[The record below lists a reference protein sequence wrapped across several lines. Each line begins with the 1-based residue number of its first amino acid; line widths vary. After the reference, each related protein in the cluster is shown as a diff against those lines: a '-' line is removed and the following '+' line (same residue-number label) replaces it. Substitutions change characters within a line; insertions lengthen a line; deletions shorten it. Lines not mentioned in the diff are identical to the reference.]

1 MVLEREAVVS
11 MGVVAVVSEVVSPTS
26 KPVDIDV
33 VVSVD
38 VEIDVKSAGVLV
50 KTCVVVTGTVVSSAM
65 DVGLV
70 AAAVGERDDLV
81 MEVEETEEGRAEGAG
96 VVKAT
101 DVVEIPTLLGTPFVV
116 RGGKVALGADVVGS
130 AVVAADVCLG
140 DAVERET
147 MVVAGIFV
155 VFAALKVLVLP
166 ARVVAGTEDSVAVLA
181 GETVVVAGGVVV
193 NKDGE
198 TDFVRGDVVSATI
211 VEKLEA
217 GVLLVMDIELVG
229 LLTLVVVGRDSVV
242 FTTDLVIWAGF
253 IVVGPVEE
261 KLGISVGLSNTVA
274 DVLVSATVLMM
285 VVSLVVGASGLGEV
299 VNLVVK
305 ITGFK
310 VVVDLIVKAAGI
322 EFTMDLVEEITLVV
336 VVGVVIV
343 VEGLLVLED
352 LLVGTADFAV
362 VEDLGVLTTGL
373 VETVDSVAVV
383 VGLEVEEDLVVDA
396 SEFVVGF
403 LLVDPDEM
411 AAEAL
416 VVTKNGPED
425 TVLEIFGLR
434 FVVNFPGCVV
444 GSIPGCC
451 C

>member
-1 MVLEREAVVS
+1 
-11 MGVVAVVSEVVSPTS
+11 MGAVAVVSEVVSLTS

-33 VVSVD
+33 AVSAD
-38 VEIDVKSAGVLV
+38 VEIDVMSAGVLV
-50 KTCVVVTGTVVSSAM
+50 KTCAVVMGTVVSSAV

-81 MEVEETEEGRAEGAG
+81 MEVEEAEEGRAEGAG

-116 RGGKVALGADVVGS
+116 RGGKVALGADVVGA

-147 MVVAGIFV
+147 VVVAGIFV
-155 VFAALKVLVLP
+155 VFAALKVLP

-229 LLTLVVVGRDSVV
+229 LLTLVVVGRDLVV

-274 DVLVSATVLMM
+274 DELVSATVLMM
-285 VVSLVVGASGLGEV
+285 VVGLVVGAPGLGEV
-299 VNLVVK
+299 VNFVVK

-310 VVVDLIVKAAGI
+310 VVVDLIVKAAGV
-322 EFTMDLVEEITLVV
+322 EFAMDLVEEITLVV

-343 VEGLLVLED
+343 VEGSLVLED

-373 VETVDSVAVV
+373 VETVDFAAVV

-425 TVLEIFGLR
+425 TGLEVFGLR

-444 GSIPGCC
+444 GSIPG
-451 C
+451 

>member
-11 MGVVAVVSEVVSPTS
+11 MGAVAVVSEVVSLTS

-33 VVSVD
+33 AVSAD
-38 VEIDVKSAGVLV
+38 VEIDVMSAGVLV
-50 KTCVVVTGTVVSSAM
+50 KTCAVVMGTVVSSAV

-81 MEVEETEEGRAEGAG
+81 MEVEEAEEGRAEGAG

-116 RGGKVALGADVVGS
+116 RGGKVALGADVVGA

-147 MVVAGIFV
+147 VVVAGIFV
-155 VFAALKVLVLP
+155 VFAALKVLP

-229 LLTLVVVGRDSVV
+229 LLTLVVVGRDLVV

-274 DVLVSATVLMM
+274 DELVSATVLMM
-285 VVSLVVGASGLGEV
+285 VVGLVVGAPGLGEV
-299 VNLVVK
+299 VNFVVK

-310 VVVDLIVKAAGI
+310 VVVDLIVKAAGV
-322 EFTMDLVEEITLVV
+322 EFAMDLVEEITLVV

-343 VEGLLVLED
+343 VEGSLVLED

-373 VETVDSVAVV
+373 VETVDFAAVV

-425 TVLEIFGLR
+425 TVLEVFGLR

-444 GSIPGCC
+444 GSIPG
-451 C
+451 